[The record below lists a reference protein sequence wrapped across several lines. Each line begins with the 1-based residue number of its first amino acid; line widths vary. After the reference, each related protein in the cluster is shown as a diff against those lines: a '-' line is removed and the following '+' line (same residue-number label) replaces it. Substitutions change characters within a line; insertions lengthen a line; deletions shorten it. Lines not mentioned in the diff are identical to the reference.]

1 MLEYFHAWCKRIIGK
16 IHKISLYK
24 EKEGSSFQKSKIRIG
39 RSKEM
44 KKKLFVLV
52 MAAAMASTVLTPA
65 MAMAEEASVNNNV
78 NDPDYVWPDYS
89 GETLSFMWWGS
100 DTRHQLTIEVIE
112 KYEEL
117 TGLDIEYEYSDGT
130 SYWTQFQAKMA
141 GGELPDVFQMGNN
154 WATYYDTIQPLNEYV
169 ENGTIDTS
177 AISDT
182 MLSVTVNQANGDITG
197 ISNGTNAR
205 CFAYNPAIF
214 DECGVAYP
222 TENWTWDDFA
232 AACRAITEQTG
243 NPAITTIEYNSLV
256 YSVVTQW
263 QEGYNFYAMDGS
275 DFAFEGNTEP
285 LAYIIGLLDDLMKE
299 GCIGDYGIQ
308 NEIGTNVEADWIAYG
323 DAAMMMLS
331 SNQFQA
337 LSNAAAE
344 NGIELELTTIPRV
357 YADGQS
363 GMVVRSSQQLS
374 IYSGSD
380 KKDIAANFI
389 NYFVNSIEANKILNC
404 ERGVSI
410 NSDVLAA
417 LKEDSELTDT
427 TTAKVYDLI
436 DLVGSFEDAANSS
449 PAEPTANEE
458 ISNVLKTTYIQG
470 LYDGAYADAQEA
482 ADAFW
487 AEAQEIWAKFETE
500 E

>member
-1 MLEYFHAWCKRIIGK
+1 MR
-16 IHKISLYK
+16 
-24 EKEGSSFQKSKIRIG
+24 
-39 RSKEM
+39 
-44 KKKLFVLV
+44 KKLFALG
-52 MAAAMASTVLTPA
+52 MAAAMTAMSVVPVL
-65 MAMAEEASVNNNV
+65 AEEAETTTEAAAEEGSAANDV
-78 NDPDYVWPDYS
+78 NDPNYEWPDYS

-100 DTRHQLTIEVIE
+100 DTRHQKTIEVIE
-112 KYEEL
+112 MYEEL
-117 TGLDIEYEYSDGT
+117 TGLDIEYEYADGS
-130 SYWTQFQAKMA
+130 SYWTIFQAKMA

-154 WATYYDTIQPLNEYV
+154 WATYYDTITPLNSYIED
-169 ENGTIDTS
+169 GTIDTS

-182 MLSVTVNQANGDITG
+182 MLSVTMNQANGDITG

-214 DECGVAYP
+214 DECSVEYP

-232 AACRAITEQTG
+232 EACRTIHEQTG
-243 NPAITTIEYNSLV
+243 NPAITTLEYNSLV
-256 YSVVTQW
+256 FSVITQW
-263 QEGYNFYAMDGS
+263 KEGYNFYEMDGS
-275 DFAFEGNTEP
+275 DFAFDGDTEP
-285 LAYIIGLLDDLMKE
+285 IAYIIDLLTTLMKE
-299 GCIGDYGIQ
+299 GCIGDYGVQ

-344 NGIELELTTIPRV
+344 NDIELELCTIPRV
-357 YADGQS
+357 HEDGQS

-374 IYSGSD
+374 IYSQSE

-389 NYFVNSIEANKILNC
+389 NFWVNSIDANKILNC

-417 LKEDSELTDT
+417 LQEDTELTDA
-427 TTAKVYDLI
+427 TTAKVYALI

-458 ISNVLKTTYIQG
+458 ISDVLKKDYIQG
-470 LYDGAYADAQEA
+470 LYEGNFESAQEA

-487 AEAQEIWAKFETE
+487 AEAQEIWAKFEAQE
-500 E
+500 